1 MDEKGKRRW
10 LRVLGIGLVVCLLIG
25 GGWYLGKQTGG
36 FPERTEGVPQKDGG
50 EGTRIEADG
59 VRFKERPVEIDYS
72 KEPEEILAMY
82 TEEGMNLFK
91 VNFPDTLT
99 MHYAL
104 KNIGKEPPEIE
115 GKLMNG
121 EDFALSEKK
130 GQNVIL
136 VFSKTTCSI
145 CKEMA
150 PTLKEIE
157 ENNPDVV
164 FVHIF
169 PVDNK
174 KDIEGFYKGLD
185 MEVPQHVMS
194 LEDNEGLKELAI
206 EQYKIE
212 QVPTFV
218 FVDDAGRIS
227 YTYIGSKDKIMF
239 QDMIDTA
246 FGDVRLYDYVRTVTV
261 RVDDEGNEIREEVL
275 IEESLIDEDSVD
287 HNREE
292 ERPSQEGEGRE

>member
-1 MDEKGKRRW
+1 
-10 LRVLGIGLVVCLLIG
+10 
-25 GGWYLGKQTGG
+25 
-36 FPERTEGVPQKDGG
+36 
-50 EGTRIEADG
+50 
-59 VRFKERPVEIDYS
+59 
-72 KEPEEILAMY
+72 
-82 TEEGMNLFK
+82 
-91 VNFPDTLT
+91 LT

-157 ENNPDVV
+157 ENNPGVV

-185 MEVPQHVMS
+185 MEAPQHVMS

-246 FGDVRLYDYVRTVTV
+246 F
-261 RVDDEGNEIREEVL
+261 
-275 IEESLIDEDSVD
+275 
-287 HNREE
+287 
-292 ERPSQEGEGRE
+292 